1 MTFLYYLKD
10 QLRLILLWFVFIF
23 LTAFIL
29 WLTPNVS
36 LNSRSLIYICFLG
49 FLLLMIHLVFEYVRK
64 KKWWACLEKNHTAA
78 HITPKLDS
86 ADTQEELL
94 YQNYFNELHQEHFI
108 LMNEI
113 KKHAQ
118 EQKDYIDSWVHEIK
132 IPLSSLNLISEVIED
147 DISEKRFNQ
156 LTDNLQRIDDYV
168 EQVMYYSRLDDFSKD
183 YLIHS
188 YSLKKVVQKTVKQH
202 ANQFIKKGIRFSMT
216 GDDYFILT
224 DEKWLQFILNQLI
237 SNAVKYTPDGG
248 SISVHLKKNSL
259 GVWLS
264 ITDTGIGVPFEDIQ
278 RVFDKGFTG
287 NNGRNEEVNST
298 GLGLYLAKNLTEK
311 LGHQMYVVSVV
322 DEGTTF
328 QILFPHLNYYSDGSD
343 ETFIIA

>member
-1 MTFLYYLKD
+1 
-10 QLRLILLWFVFIF
+10 
-23 LTAFIL
+23 
-29 WLTPNVS
+29 
-36 LNSRSLIYICFLG
+36 
-49 FLLLMIHLVFEYVRK
+49 
-64 KKWWACLEKNHTAA
+64 
-78 HITPKLDS
+78 
-86 ADTQEELL
+86 
-94 YQNYFNELHQEHFI
+94 
-108 LMNEI
+108 
-113 KKHAQ
+113 
-118 EQKDYIDSWVHEIK
+118 
-132 IPLSSLNLISEVIED
+132 
-147 DISEKRFNQ
+147 
-156 LTDNLQRIDDYV
+156 
-168 EQVMYYSRLDDFSKD
+168 MYYSRLDDFSKD

-264 ITDTGIGVPFEDIQ
+264 ITDTGIGIPFEDIQ